1 MISIYYILSRQIKD
15 ISLCVRILEKGKYLA
30 QALLLAICLFP
41 ITTYAA
47 PPPPPSGLCISTP
60 SGGGCA
66 PSLQPSPPNNTPSQD
81 ITPQPPPATG
91 SIKWYPGHYLA
102 AWNGRLNFQN
112 PVPTGVPTLIK
123 GNPDFKG
130 VVITWDWSE
139 LEPQQGKY
147 NFTNI
152 FDHLNE
158 FRKWKP
164 QPILF
169 VSIKTRDFN
178 RLMPDAVP
186 VWLGKMKPSGFVVRN
201 DTKKRIIPTLWRTN
215 TKNVFKDMLT
225 AMSSAKNPITGQT
238 LDQDPLFG
246 GITFDE
252 SALGLGPKLS
262 KSITDLDRPPVP
274 ASQNNYVLAL
284 KDILLHARTRFP
296 NSIIF
301 QKLNWIQQSSSYM
314 QSLVDFAAAN
324 GIGVSGPDFF
334 RPGTYSLSDT
344 AVLNGDYR
352 GVIPLAKE
360 NQISSPMKSI
370 LSGKYNVEDVYNWL
384 VEDPQGLK
392 LNYIFWNKNQA
403 QVINNTIQRN
413 NIKYCSPAQTSANG
427 TTLCNDLVWSF
438 NNNSLPD
445 NRQVVKVLKKKN
457 FFINDA
463 LPISL
468 Q

>member
-1 MISIYYILSRQIKD
+1 
-15 ISLCVRILEKGKYLA
+15 
-30 QALLLAICLFP
+30 
-41 ITTYAA
+41 
-47 PPPPPSGLCISTP
+47 
-60 SGGGCA
+60 
-66 PSLQPSPPNNTPSQD
+66 
-81 ITPQPPPATG
+81 
-91 SIKWYPGHYLA
+91 
-102 AWNGRLNFQN
+102 
-112 PVPTGVPTLIK
+112 
-123 GNPDFKG
+123 
-130 VVITWDWSE
+130 
-139 LEPQQGKY
+139 
-147 NFTNI
+147 
-152 FDHLNE
+152 
-158 FRKWKP
+158 
-164 QPILF
+164 
-169 VSIKTRDFN
+169 
-178 RLMPDAVP
+178 
-186 VWLGKMKPSGFVVRN
+186 
-201 DTKKRIIPTLWRTN
+201 
-215 TKNVFKDMLT
+215 
-225 AMSSAKNPITGQT
+225 
-238 LDQDPLFG
+238 
-246 GITFDE
+246 
-252 SALGLGPKLS
+252 
-262 KSITDLDRPPVP
+262 
-274 ASQNNYVLAL
+274 
-284 KDILLHARTRFP
+284 
-296 NSIIF
+296 
-301 QKLNWIQQSSSYM
+301 M